1 MFYAQSTGAVISG
14 RYKKENEKEEE
25 ENEKK
30 DHHRGST
37 QTAVSL
43 KLILIFNVSLRSVSD

>member
-14 RYKKENEKEEE
+14 QYKKEKQKEEE

-37 QTAVSL
+37 QRAVSL
-43 KLILIFNVSLRSVSD
+43 KLVFYI